1 MINIFIFKINLIN
14 CIFKWKQLETKSAK
28 NQQKISKKSAKNQQ
42 LINCVKIETIYQL
55 TNILYNN

>member
-1 MINIFIFKINLIN
+1 MINIFIFKIILIN
-14 CIFKWKQLETKSAK
+14 CIFKWKQLET
-28 NQQKISKKSAKNQQ
+28 KSAKNQQ